1 MHPLKKVYCRAFQT
15 AFRIAIPVLPYRKP
29 QVLDGLVSIPAI
41 LKEKKAA
48 SVLLVTDE
56 NIRKLGLTKRLEGLL
71 AAADIQCYVYDKTVP
86 NPTTDN
92 VKEAFALY
100 RRGNCK
106 AIIAFGGGSPMD
118 CAKATAAR
126 VARPKLP
133 LPKMKGLLK
142 VHKTTPTIIA
152 VPTTAG
158 SGSETTLAAVIT
170 NAENHHKYVINDFV
184 LIPRF
189 AVLDPAVT
197 ASLPQHIAS
206 TTGMDA
212 LTHAVEAFIGRSTTK
227 DTRADAIAA
236 TRLIFENL
244 ERACTVKDEES
255 RRNMLNASYLA
266 GRAFT
271 KSYVGYV
278 HAVAHSLGGAYNT
291 PHGLANAVLLPNV
304 LEAYGEAAEHKLSL
318 LADAVGLSGDDETE
332 IAKRFIAAIR
342 ELNQRLEIPVT
353 IDELKEE
360 DIPYLAKRADAEA
373 NPLYPVPVLWNAKEL
388 EALYY
393 TVLNKEQ

>member
-1 MHPLKKVYCRAFQT
+1 MHPVKKIYCRAFQT
-15 AFRIAIPVLPYRKP
+15 VFRIAIPVLPYRKP
-29 QVLDGLVSIPAI
+29 QTLDGLRSIPGI
-41 LKEKKAA
+41 LKEKKAN

-56 NIRKLGLTKRLEGLL
+56 NLRKLGLTKRLEEFL
-71 AAADIQCYVYDKTVP
+71 AEAGIACHVYDKVVP

-92 VKEAFALY
+92 VEEARAVY
-100 RRGNCK
+100 VQGKCN

-126 VARPKLP
+126 IARPHKS

-142 VHKTTPTIIA
+142 VMKPTPTIIA

-170 NAENHHKYVINDFV
+170 NSENHHKYVINDFV
-184 LIPRF
+184 LIPKY

-197 ASLPQHIAS
+197 ESLPKHVAS

-227 DTRADAIAA
+227 ETRADAIEA
-236 TRLIFENL
+236 TRLVFENL
-244 ERACTVKDEES
+244 ENACTVNDEDS
-255 RRNMLNASYLA
+255 RRNMLHASYLA
-266 GRAFT
+266 GSAFT

-278 HAVAHSLGGAYNT
+278 HAVAHTLGGAYNV

-304 LEAYGEAAEHKLSL
+304 LEAYGEAAEER
-318 LADAVGLSGDDETE
+318 LAVLANVIGLSGNTE
-332 IAKRFIAAIR
+332 EEKAKLFIKAIR
-342 ELNQRLEIPVT
+342 EMNRRLDIPTV
-353 IDELKEE
+353 IEELQEE
-360 DIPYLAKRADAEA
+360 DIPRLAKLADAEA
-373 NPLYPVPVLWNAKEL
+373 NPLYPVPVLWDAKEL
-388 EALYY
+388 ESLYY
-393 TVLNKEQ
+393 TILKED

>member
-1 MHPLKKVYCRAFQT
+1 MHPVKKVYCRAFQT
-15 AFRIAIPVLPYRKP
+15 VFRIAIPVLPYRKP
-29 QVLDGLVSIPAI
+29 QVLDGLRSIPGI
-41 LKEKKAA
+41 LKEKKAD

-56 NIRKLGLTKRLEGLL
+56 NLRRLGLTKRLEEFL
-71 AAADIQCYVYDKTVP
+71 AEAGIACHVFDKVVP

-92 VKEAFALY
+92 VEAARAVY
-100 RRGNCK
+100 IKGKCK

-126 VARPKLP
+126 IARPHKS

-142 VHKTTPTIIA
+142 VLKPTPTLIA

-170 NAENHHKYVINDFV
+170 NSENHHKYVINDFV
-184 LIPRF
+184 LIPKF

-197 ASLPQHIAS
+197 ESLPKHVAS

-227 DTRADAIAA
+227 ETRADAIEA
-236 TRLIFENL
+236 TRLVFENL
-244 ERACTVKDEES
+244 ENACTVNDEES

-266 GRAFT
+266 GSAFT

-278 HAVAHSLGGAYNT
+278 HAVAHTLGGAYNV

-304 LEAYGEAAEHKLSL
+304 LEAYGEAAEER
-318 LADAVGLSGDDETE
+318 LAILATTIGLSGNTE
-332 IAKRFIAAIR
+332 EEKAKLFIKAIR
-342 ELNQRLEIPVT
+342 EMNKRLEIPTV
-353 IDELKEE
+353 IEELQRE
-360 DIPYLAKRADAEA
+360 DIPRLAKLADAEA
-373 NPLYPVPVLWNAKEL
+373 NPLYPVPVLWDAKEL
-388 EALYY
+388 ESLYY
-393 TVLNKEQ
+393 TVLKED

>member
-1 MHPLKKVYCRAFQT
+1 MHPVKKVYCRAFQT
-15 AFRIAIPVLPYRKP
+15 VFRIAIPVLPYRKP
-29 QVLDGLVSIPAI
+29 QVLDGLRSIPGI
-41 LKEKKAA
+41 LKEKKAD

-56 NIRKLGLTKRLEGLL
+56 NLRKLGLTKRLEEFL
-71 AAADIQCYVYDKTVP
+71 AEAGIACHVFDKVVP

-92 VKEAFALY
+92 VEAARAVY
-100 RRGNCK
+100 IKGKCK

-126 VARPKLP
+126 IARPHKS

-142 VHKTTPTIIA
+142 VLKPTPTLIA

-170 NAENHHKYVINDFV
+170 NSENHHKYVINDFV
-184 LIPRF
+184 LIPKF

-197 ASLPQHIAS
+197 ESLPKHIAS

-227 DTRADAIAA
+227 ETRADAIEA
-236 TRLIFENL
+236 TRLVFDNL
-244 ERACTVKDEES
+244 ENACTVNDEES

-266 GRAFT
+266 GSAFT

-278 HAVAHSLGGAYNT
+278 HAVAHTLGGAYNV

-304 LEAYGEAAEHKLSL
+304 LEAYGEAAEER
-318 LADAVGLSGDDETE
+318 LAILATTIGLSGNTE
-332 IAKRFIAAIR
+332 EEKAKLFIKAIR
-342 ELNQRLEIPVT
+342 EMNKRLDIPTVIEELQR
-353 IDELKEE
+353 E
-360 DIPYLAKRADAEA
+360 DIPRLAKLADAEA
-373 NPLYPVPVLWNAKEL
+373 NPLYPVPVLWDAKEL
-388 EALYY
+388 ESLYY
-393 TVLNKEQ
+393 TVLKED

>member
-1 MHPLKKVYCRAFQT
+1 MHPVKKIYCRAFQT
-15 AFRIAIPVLPYRKP
+15 VFRIAIPVMPYRKP
-29 QVLDGLVSIPAI
+29 QTLDGLRSIPGI
-41 LKEKKAA
+41 LKEKKAD

-56 NIRKLGLTKRLEGLL
+56 NLRKLGLTKRLEEFL
-71 AAADIQCYVYDKTVP
+71 ADAGIACHVYDKVVP

-92 VKEAFALY
+92 VEAARAVY
-100 RRGNCK
+100 VAGKCK

-126 VARPKLP
+126 IARPHKS

-142 VHKTTPTIIA
+142 VMKPTPTLIA

-170 NAENHHKYVINDFV
+170 NSENHHKYVINDFV
-184 LIPRF
+184 LIPKY

-197 ASLPQHIAS
+197 ESLPKHVAS

-227 DTRADAIAA
+227 ETRADAIEA
-236 TRLIFENL
+236 TRLVFENL
-244 ERACTVKDEES
+244 ENACTVNDEGS
-255 RRNMLNASYLA
+255 RRNMLHASFLA
-266 GRAFT
+266 GSAFT

-278 HAVAHSLGGAYNT
+278 HAVAHTLGGAYNV

-304 LEAYGEAAEHKLSL
+304 LEAYGEAAEER
-318 LADAVGLSGDDETE
+318 LAILANVIGLSGNTDEE
-332 IAKRFIAAIR
+332 KAKLFIKAIR
-342 ELNQRLEIPVT
+342 EMNRRLEIPTV
-353 IDELKEE
+353 IEELQKE
-360 DIPYLAKRADAEA
+360 DIPRLAKLADAEA
-373 NPLYPVPVLWNAKEL
+373 NPLYPVPVLWDAKEL
-388 EALYY
+388 ESLYY
-393 TVLNKEQ
+393 TVLKED

>member
-1 MHPLKKVYCRAFQT
+1 MHPVKKIYCRAFQT
-15 AFRIAIPVLPYRKP
+15 VFRIAIPVMPYRKP
-29 QVLDGLVSIPAI
+29 QTLDGLRSIPGI
-41 LKEKKAA
+41 LKDKKAD

-56 NIRKLGLTKRLEGLL
+56 NLRKLGLTKRLEDFL
-71 AAADIQCYVYDKTVP
+71 AEAGISCHIYDKVVP

-92 VKEAFALY
+92 VEAARAVY
-100 RRGNCK
+100 VAGKCK

-126 VARPKLP
+126 IARPHKS

-142 VHKTTPTIIA
+142 VMKPTPTIIA

-170 NAENHHKYVINDFV
+170 NSENHHKYVINDFV
-184 LIPRF
+184 LIPKY

-197 ASLPQHIAS
+197 ESLPKHVAS

-227 DTRADAIAA
+227 ETRADAIEA
-236 TRLIFENL
+236 TRLVFENL
-244 ERACTVKDEES
+244 ENACTVNDEDS
-255 RRNMLNASYLA
+255 RRNMLHASFLA
-266 GRAFT
+266 GSAFT

-278 HAVAHSLGGAYNT
+278 HAVAHTLGGAYNV

-304 LEAYGEAAEHKLSL
+304 LEAYGEAAEER
-318 LADAVGLSGDDETE
+318 LAILANVIGLSGNTE
-332 IAKRFIAAIR
+332 EEKAKLFIKAIR
-342 ELNQRLEIPVT
+342 EMNRRLDIPTV
-353 IDELKEE
+353 IEELQKE
-360 DIPYLAKRADAEA
+360 DIPRLAKLADAEA
-373 NPLYPVPVLWNAKEL
+373 NPLYPVPVLWDAKEL
-388 EALYY
+388 ESLYY
-393 TVLNKEQ
+393 TVLKED